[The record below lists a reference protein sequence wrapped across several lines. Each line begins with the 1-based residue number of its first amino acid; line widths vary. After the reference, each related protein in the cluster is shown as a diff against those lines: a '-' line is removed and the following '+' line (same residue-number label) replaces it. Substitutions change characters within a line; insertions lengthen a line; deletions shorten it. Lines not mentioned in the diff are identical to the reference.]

1 MSSNGNVRV
10 KTLDKKEPGLGTS
23 FLFVG
28 VLVLLF
34 AVFAAFWG
42 ALVMFV
48 IEYLEKMGL
57 VETSLDYL
65 ESLGFGMLLLGGF
78 SIISAIWNGAI
89 KQ

>member
-10 KTLDKKEPGLGTS
+10 KTLDKKEPGLATS
-23 FLFVG
+23 FLFVSA
-28 VLVLLF
+28 LVF
-34 AVFAAFWG
+34 IFVVFAAFWG

-57 VETSLDYL
+57 VEASLDYA
-65 ESLGFGMLLLGGF
+65 ESLAFGMLLLGGL